1 MTVNEYMQKQIDIS
15 EKLYYCMREDYNKN
29 NVFISNL
36 SKTIHSL
43 LEKLEVRDKQ
53 VEQLRAKIAE
63 LEKLEMPVDEQCDA

>member
-1 MTVNEYMQKQIDIS
+1 MNVNEYMQKQIDIS

-29 NVFISNL
+29 NAFIANL

-43 LEKLEVRDKQ
+43 LEKLESRDKQ

>member
-15 EKLYYCMREDYNKN
+15 EKLYHSMRDDYNKN
-29 NVFISNL
+29 NVFIANL

-43 LEKLEVRDKQ
+43 LEKLELRDKQ
-53 VEQLRAKIAE
+53 VDQLRARIVE

>member
-1 MTVNEYMQKQIDIS
+1 MQKQIDIS

-43 LEKLEVRDKQ
+43 LEKLEARDKQ

>member
-15 EKLYYCMREDYNKN
+15 EKLYHSMRDDYNKN

-43 LEKLEVRDKQ
+43 LEKLEARDKQ
-53 VEQLRAKIAE
+53 VEQLRAKIAK
-63 LEKLEMPVDEQCDA
+63 LEKPVDEQCDA

>member
-43 LEKLEVRDKQ
+43 LEKLEARDKQ